1 MPPVDIDAPV
11 IENRRLSR
19 DYSVLSLA
27 APEVGRRTQPG
38 QFVMVKPAG
47 ITDPLLRRP
56 FSVFEVLRDAAG
68 GVTGVSIL
76 NKRAGRSTKKLYE
89 LEPGDVVSCLGPLGV
104 PFTAVAPPQEAWMVA
119 GGVGL
124 APFATL
130 AQSLSAVKTPTT
142 LFYGARTADELFY
155 LDFFERLGITLVLTT
170 EDGGRGVKGR
180 VTGPLEAALKGAGPA
195 SSGNA
200 VAMVY
205 ACGPEP
211 MLEAVARLAAR
222 YNHPCQVSVERVMG
236 CGLGGCYSCV
246 VPVKH
251 GDEHANL
258 VRSCISG
265 PVFDGA
271 ELVWVFRRDKED
283 VVYHNSFPPRSL
295 ACQPSPCSSHIAI
308 RWKTRSFAVRWRN
321 KRP

>member
-1 MPPVDIDAPV
+1 MPPVDIDAAV
-11 IENRRLSR
+11 ISNARLSR

-47 ITDPLLRRP
+47 VTDPLLRRP
-56 FSVFEVLRDAAG
+56 FSVFEVLRNANGD
-68 GVTGVSIL
+68 VTGVSIL
-76 NKRAGRSTKKLYE
+76 NKRAGRSTRKLYE
-89 LEPGDVVSCLGPLGV
+89 LEVGDVVSCLGPLGV
-104 PFTAVAPPQEAWMVA
+104 PFTPVAAPTEGWMVA

-130 AQSLSAVKTPTT
+130 AESLAASRTPAT
-142 LFYGARTADELFY
+142 LFYGARTAGELFY
-155 LDFFERLGITLVLTT
+155 LDFFEGLGITLVLST
-170 EDGGRGVKGR
+170 EDGGHSLNRHCITGR
-180 VTGPLEAALKGAGPA
+180 VTTPLEAALKSVGPA
-195 SSGNA
+195 G
-200 VAMVY
+200 AMVY

-211 MLEAVARLAAR
+211 MLEAVAKLAAR
-222 YNHPCQVSVERVMG
+222 YNQPSQVSVERVMG

-251 GDEHANL
+251 GDEEANL

-271 ELVWVFRRDKED
+271 ELVWE
-283 VVYHNSFPPRSL
+283 
-295 ACQPSPCSSHIAI
+295 
-308 RWKTRSFAVRWRN
+308 
-321 KRP
+321 

>member
-1 MPPVDIDAPV
+1 MYHNRLMPPVDIDATV
-11 IENRRLSR
+11 IANARLSR

-27 APEVGRRTQPG
+27 APEVGKRTRPG
-38 QFVMVKPAG
+38 QFVMVKPVG
-47 ITDPLLRRP
+47 VTDPLLRRP
-56 FSVFEVLRDAAG
+56 FSVFEVLRNDAG
-68 GVTGVSIL
+68 DVTGVSIL

-104 PFTAVAPPQEAWMVA
+104 PFTTVGAPKEAWMVA

-130 AQSLSAVKTPTT
+130 AESLSAARTPST

-155 LDFFERLGITLVLTT
+155 LEFFERLGVKLVLTT

-180 VTGPLEAALKGAGPA
+180 VTIPLEAALQAVGPA
-195 SSGNA
+195 G
-200 VAMVY
+200 AMVY

-211 MLEAVARLAAR
+211 MLEAVAKLAAR
-222 YNHPCQVSVERVMG
+222 YNQPSEVSVERVMG

-246 VPVKH
+246 VPVKL
-251 GDEHANL
+251 GGENANL
-258 VRSCISG
+258 VRSCING

-271 ELVWVFRRDKED
+271 ELVWD
-283 VVYHNSFPPRSL
+283 
-295 ACQPSPCSSHIAI
+295 
-308 RWKTRSFAVRWRN
+308 
-321 KRP
+321 

>member
-11 IENRRLSR
+11 IANARLSR

-47 ITDPLLRRP
+47 VTDPLLRRP

-68 GVTGVSIL
+68 DITGVSIL
-76 NKRAGRSTKKLYE
+76 NKRAGRSTRKLYE

-104 PFTAVAPPQEAWMVA
+104 PFRPVLAPMEGWMVA

-130 AQSLSAVKTPTT
+130 AQALSAARTPTT
-142 LFYGARTADELFY
+142 LFYGARSADELFY
-155 LDFFERLGITLVLTT
+155 LEFFESLGIKLVLTT
-170 EDGGRGVKGR
+170 EDGGRGIRGR
-180 VTGPLEAALKGAGPA
+180 VTAPLEDALKTVGAAG
-195 SSGNA
+195 
-200 VAMVY
+200 AMVY

-211 MLEAVARLAAR
+211 MLEAVAKLAAR
-222 YNHPCQVSVERVMG
+222 YNQPSQVSVERVMG

-246 VPVKH
+246 IPVKH

-271 ELVWVFRRDKED
+271 ELVWE
-283 VVYHNSFPPRSL
+283 
-295 ACQPSPCSSHIAI
+295 
-308 RWKTRSFAVRWRN
+308 
-321 KRP
+321 

>member
-1 MPPVDIDAPV
+1 MPPVDVDAPV
-11 IENRRLSR
+11 IANARLSA

-38 QFVMVKPAG
+38 QFVMVKPVG
-47 ITDPLLRRP
+47 VTDPLLRRP
-56 FSVFEVLRDAAG
+56 FSVFEVLRDDAG
-68 GVTGVSIL
+68 EITGVSIL
-76 NKRAGRSTKKLYE
+76 NKRAGRSTNKLYD
-89 LEPGDVVSCLGPLGV
+89 LETGDVVSCLGPLGV
-104 PFTAVAPPQEAWMVA
+104 PFTAVEPPMEGWMIA

-130 AQSLSAVKTPTT
+130 AESLAAMKTAAT
-142 LFYGARTADELFY
+142 LFYGARTAGELFY
-155 LDFFERLGITLVLTT
+155 LDFFAKLGVKLVLST

-180 VTGPLEAALKGAGPA
+180 VTGPLEAALKAVGPA
-195 SSGNA
+195 G
-200 VAMVY
+200 AMIY

-211 MLEAVARLAAR
+211 MLAAVVRLAGR
-222 YNHPCQVSVERVMG
+222 YTQPSQVSVERVMG

-258 VRSCISG
+258 VRSCING

-271 ELVWVFRRDKED
+271 ELVWE
-283 VVYHNSFPPRSL
+283 
-295 ACQPSPCSSHIAI
+295 
-308 RWKTRSFAVRWRN
+308 
-321 KRP
+321 

>member
-1 MPPVDIDAPV
+1 MPPVDIDAAV
-11 IENRRLSR
+11 IANTRLSR

-47 ITDPLLRRP
+47 VTDPLLRRP
-56 FSVFEVLRDAAG
+56 FSVFEVLRNG
-68 GVTGVSIL
+68 SGEVTGVSLL
-76 NKRAGRSTKKLYE
+76 NKRAGRSTKKLYD
-89 LEPGDVVSCLGPLGV
+89 LEPGDVVSCLGPLGL
-104 PFTAVAPPQEAWMVA
+104 PFKPVLAPTEAWMVA

-130 AQSLSAVKTPTT
+130 AEALAASRTPTT
-142 LFYGARTADELFY
+142 LFYGARTAGELFY
-155 LDFFERLGITLVLTT
+155 IDFFSALGITIVLTT
-170 EDGGRGVKGR
+170 EDGSGGMKGR
-180 VTGPLEAALKGAGPA
+180 VTVPLEAALKHVGATG
-195 SSGNA
+195 
-200 VAMVY
+200 AMVY

-211 MLEAVARLAAR
+211 MLEAVAKLAAR
-222 YNHPCQVSVERVMG
+222 YDQPSQVSVERVMG

-251 GDEHANL
+251 GDEEANL

-271 ELVWVFRRDKED
+271 ELVWE
-283 VVYHNSFPPRSL
+283 
-295 ACQPSPCSSHIAI
+295 
-308 RWKTRSFAVRWRN
+308 
-321 KRP
+321 

>member
-11 IENRRLSR
+11 IANARLSR

-47 ITDPLLRRP
+47 VTDPLLRRP
-56 FSVFEVLRDAAG
+56 FSVFEVLRNAAG
-68 GVTGVSIL
+68 DVTGVSIL
-76 NKRAGRSTKKLYE
+76 NKRAGRSTNKLYE

-104 PFTAVAPPQEAWMVA
+104 PFTPVDRPKEGWMVA

-130 AQSLSAVKTPTT
+130 AESLAASHTPAT
-142 LFYGARTADELFY
+142 LFYGARTAGELFY
-155 LDFFERLGITLVLTT
+155 LDFFETLGVKLVLST

-180 VTGPLEAALKGAGPA
+180 VTAPLEAALKAVGPA
-195 SSGNA
+195 G
-200 VAMVY
+200 AMVY

-211 MLEAVARLAAR
+211 MLEAVAKLAAR
-222 YNHPCQVSVERVMG
+222 YNQPSQVSVERVMG

-251 GDEHANL
+251 RDDLSSVARSAKEEHANL

-271 ELVWVFRRDKED
+271 ELVWE
-283 VVYHNSFPPRSL
+283 
-295 ACQPSPCSSHIAI
+295 
-308 RWKTRSFAVRWRN
+308 
-321 KRP
+321 

>member
-1 MPPVDIDAPV
+1 MPPVDIDATV
-11 IENRRLSR
+11 IANARLSR

-27 APEVGRRTQPG
+27 APEVGRRTAPG

-47 ITDPLLRRP
+47 VTDPLLRRP
-56 FSVFEVLRDAAG
+56 FSVFEVLRNAAG
-68 GVTGVSIL
+68 DVTGVSFL

-89 LEPGDVVSCLGPLGV
+89 LEPGDVVSCLGPLGI
-104 PFTAVAPPQEAWMVA
+104 PFKPVAAPVEAWMVA

-130 AQSLSAVKTPTT
+130 AESLSAARTPTT
-142 LFYGARTADELFY
+142 LFYGARTAEELFY
-155 LDFFERLGITLVLTT
+155 LDFFEQLGIKLVLTT
-170 EDGGRGVKGR
+170 EDGGRGLKGR
-180 VTGPLEAALKGAGPA
+180 VTGPLEAALKAA
-195 SSGNA
+195 SSKDAAPSG
-200 VAMVY
+200 VMVY

-222 YNHPCQVSVERVMG
+222 YNQPCQVSVERVMG

-271 ELVWVFRRDKED
+271 ELVWD
-283 VVYHNSFPPRSL
+283 
-295 ACQPSPCSSHIAI
+295 
-308 RWKTRSFAVRWRN
+308 
-321 KRP
+321 